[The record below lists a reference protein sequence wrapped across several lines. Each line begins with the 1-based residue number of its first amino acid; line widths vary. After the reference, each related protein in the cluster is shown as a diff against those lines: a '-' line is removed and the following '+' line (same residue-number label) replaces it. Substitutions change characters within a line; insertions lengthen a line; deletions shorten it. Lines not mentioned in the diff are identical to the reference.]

1 MKTNRDELTELDF
14 DDPMEWVYEV
24 RRRISE
30 KYDHDIRK
38 LMAATAERMREEEA
52 KGRRYVKLPIARR
65 ETAAVK

>member
-1 MKTNRDELTELDF
+1 MSNEDLTELDF
-14 DDPMEWVYEV
+14 GDPMEWIYEV

-52 KGRRYVKLPIARR
+52 KGRRYVTLPIARR
-65 ETAAVK
+65 EKPVEK